1 MHEALVQVGAQEGT
15 VELALQQYVLVDVG
29 LEDLAANLVLQG
41 LDEGGALLAGELT
54 ASHEAVHQNLD
65 VDLAV
70 TGLHARRV
78 VDSVGVED
86 DAVTCGLD
94 AAQLGEAEV
103 TALAHNLGAQILAVD
118 AQGVVSLIANL
129 CVGLGGGLHVGTDT
143 AVVNQ
148 VDRCLEDGGNQL
160 GRCELGDGLVQV
172 QNLAHL
178 GGDFDGLQA
187 AGVHATTGGNQLA
200 VVILPGGTGQVVQA
214 LTLLEGDGCV
224 RVRVQED
231 VAVVER
237 CDQAGCL
244 GTEQTVTE
252 HVTGHVADT
261 DGGELFGLSVVAEL
275 GEVTLDGLPGTA
287 CGDAHCLVVVTD
299 GAAGCEGVAQPEA
312 ALEADSVRGV
322 GECGGTLV
330 RCDHQVVVVLVA
342 CDDALGAN
350 DGLGAVG
357 ANLKVIGDIQQGA
370 DEDLVGF
377 TALGD
382 PGVAIHSGV
391 GQLLGVETALCAG
404 GDDDSVLHH
413 LSLDQAQ
420 NLGAE
425 VVAAVGPAQAASCDV
440 AEAQVDTLDA
450 RGVNENL
457 ELGARQGCEVNLLRC
472 NLDGECLAAQ
482 VGVGAQDGA
491 NNLAQGAQVAVGVQG
506 GNLVQFLD
514 QGHLNLFAACV
525 ALLVVQAVVRVEAD
539 VEELHQVLGDAG
551 VGEQGVRHER
561 GGVAQA
567 QLNQVVVQGAE
578 QAYILPGEALGE
590 NQAVQSIG
598 LALTEQVG
606 VQGVLV
612 EGCDGVGVH
621 TLGEL
626 DPEVVEVAV
635 LFAVLRLELVGLLIH
650 NDQAHVLHHR
660 QELGESVRCGQ
671 VGLQSGS
678 VGFAGFNLDCG
689 GLLARERFK
698 NHDILDCLF
707 YCVIGSVSCAAC
719 VGPG

>member
-1 MHEALVQVGAQEGT
+1 M
-15 VELALQQYVLVDVG
+15 
-29 LEDLAANLVLQG
+29 
-41 LDEGGALLAGELT
+41 
-54 ASHEAVHQNLD
+54 
-65 VDLAV
+65 
-70 TGLHARRV
+70 
-78 VDSVGVED
+78 
-86 DAVTCGLD
+86 
-94 AAQLGEAEV
+94 
-103 TALAHNLGAQILAVD
+103 
-118 AQGVVSLIANL
+118 
-129 CVGLGGGLHVGTDT
+129 
-143 AVVNQ
+143 
-148 VDRCLEDGGNQL
+148 
-160 GRCELGDGLVQV
+160 
-172 QNLAHL
+172 
-178 GGDFDGLQA
+178 
-187 AGVHATTGGNQLA
+187 
-200 VVILPGGTGQVVQA
+200 
-214 LTLLEGDGCV
+214 
-224 RVRVQED
+224 
-231 VAVVER
+231 
-237 CDQAGCL
+237 
-244 GTEQTVTE
+244 
-252 HVTGHVADT
+252 
-261 DGGELFGLSVVAEL
+261 
-275 GEVTLDGLPGTA
+275 
-287 CGDAHCLVVVTD
+287 
-299 GAAGCEGVAQPEA
+299 
-312 ALEADSVRGV
+312 
-322 GECGGTLV
+322 
-330 RCDHQVVVVLVA
+330 
-342 CDDALGAN
+342 
-350 DGLGAVG
+350 
-357 ANLKVIGDIQQGA
+357 
-370 DEDLVGF
+370 
-377 TALGD
+377 
-382 PGVAIHSGV
+382 
-391 GQLLGVETALCAG
+391 
-404 GDDDSVLHH
+404 
-413 LSLDQAQ
+413 
-420 NLGAE
+420 
-425 VVAAVGPAQAASCDV
+425 
-440 AEAQVDTLDA
+440 DTLDA
-450 RGVNENL
+450 RGVYENL

-506 GNLVQFLD
+506 GNLVQFLN

-606 VQGVLV
+606 VQGILV

-621 TLGEL
+621 ALGEL